1 MLLMEKLTIS
11 TGPCSIAIHVCL
23 PGRVVMAYPS
33 HGHISYS
40 PPDMAGADVF
50 EGMRHWADKATW
62 LSGQP

>member
-1 MLLMEKLTIS
+1 
-11 TGPCSIAIHVCL
+11 
-23 PGRVVMAYPS
+23 MAYPS

-62 LSGQP
+62 LSGQPWPGFDLLKAWYFSNFSRCLPLLDTN